1 MKTKTIKQICLFFS
15 CAVLLSSCASS
26 GSPYGS
32 NKDATTDL
40 GLGSSEVIESNWKKT
55 MKKLIM
61 IGLLTLTLGAFA
73 NMGSGSSTIGSG
85 DAINSPT
92 ANPRAASDNGSLN

>member
-1 MKTKTIKQICLFFS
+1 MYKNNFQILCVLFCCLILQA
-15 CAVLLSSCASS
+15 CANT

-40 GLGSSEVIESNWKKT
+40 GLGSSEVMAPNWKIK
-55 MKKLIM
+55 MKKLIF
-61 IGLLTLTLGAFA
+61 IALIALSLAACA
-73 NMGSGSSTIGSG
+73 NVGGGSSTIGSNS

-92 ANPRAASDNGSLN
+92 ANPRAASN

>member
-1 MKTKTIKQICLFFS
+1 MNTKKLKQIYWFFI
-15 CAVLLSSCASS
+15 CAVLLSSCANS

-40 GLGSSEVIESNWKKT
+40 NLGSSEVIEANWKKT

-61 IGLLTLTLGAFA
+61 IGLLTLTIGACA
-73 NMGSGSSTIGSG
+73 NMGSGSSTMGNN
-85 DAINSPT
+85 DAINNPSP
-92 ANPRAASDNGSLN
+92 NPRAISDN